1 MKDVSL
7 LEGQAQLSAGHVGV
21 IGRVVVK
28 VGLDVDL
35 EEQQEEQSGEAV
47 LNVCFQDSGCDR
59 DLTTFSLT
67 GAGLLLVLG
76 MSTKVRRPCM
86 SA

>member
-7 LEGQAQLSAGHVGV
+7 LEGQAQLPAGHVGI

-28 VGLDVDL
+28 MGLDVDL

-47 LNVCFQDSGCDR
+47 LNLAFQDSGCGG

-76 MSTKVRRPCM
+76 MSTNVRRPCM